1 MFMTSTTKISF
12 LLISS
17 LSLAGCYSQGG
28 WTPTVDAYGDP
39 NAQFINRDMG
49 DCQQLATQASG
60 GTAKETAIGA
70 GVGGLIGGATGAA
83 LGAIVGS
90 PGTGAALGA
99 AAGGIG
105 GAAKQGFSAEDEYKR
120 AYSSCMRNR
129 GHHIEN

>member
-1 MFMTSTTKISF
+1 MPIFQPHTVMFMTSTTKISF

-83 LGAIVGS
+83 LGA
-90 PGTGAALGA
+90 

-129 GHHIEN
+129 GHHIVN